1 MEEEEAQPFFD
12 SRVGLGGRRRRRR
25 AGFEFSEPGEFR
37 ARALQ
42 DRLHARLGGAIERED
57 LATLKAQGGEGG
69 RAAEAFERMEA
80 GASGALQHAPPPA
93 GVEWW
98 DTALLPGGA
107 YPAGGSGSAA
117 DLTKVTQYVEHP
129 VPVEPEFERP
139 APAAQPL
146 RLTKKE
152 QKKMRKQRREAREK
166 EKQEMIRQ
174 GLLEPPKPKV
184 KISNLAR
191 VLGEAAAADPTKIE
205 REVREQAAERE
216 RAHRDRN
223 LARMLTPAERRQKKL
238 RKLFGPG
245 LGDGLA
251 EGEQALAVVFKLGHL
266 EHSQARY
273 KVEVNAQQ
281 NHLTGCAIRTAG
293 MCAVVVEGGQKALQR
308 FKRLML
314 ARIKWD
320 APPHGEGVSPGEL
333 PGAEGAAAG
342 SAGGALSA
350 PNYCEVVWEGPVPAP
365 AFENF
370 RVVSRNADFLA
381 RAYLEEHGV
390 AHYWDLAASYQPAAA

>member
-1 MEEEEAQPFFD
+1 M
-12 SRVGLGGRRRRRR
+12 
-25 AGFEFSEPGEFR
+25 
-37 ARALQ
+37 
-42 DRLHARLGGAIERED
+42 
-57 LATLKAQGGEGG
+57 
-69 RAAEAFERMEA
+69 
-80 GASGALQHAPPPA
+80 
-93 GVEWW
+93 
-98 DTALLPGGA
+98 
-107 YPAGGSGSAA
+107 
-117 DLTKVTQYVEHP
+117 
-129 VPVEPEFERP
+129 
-139 APAAQPL
+139 
-146 RLTKKE
+146 
-152 QKKMRKQRREAREK
+152 
-166 EKQEMIRQ
+166 
-174 GLLEPPKPKV
+174 
-184 KISNLAR
+184 
-191 VLGEAAAADPTKIE
+191 
-205 REVREQAAERE
+205 
-216 RAHRDRN
+216 
-223 LARMLTPAERRQKKL
+223 
-238 RKLFGPG
+238 
-245 LGDGLA
+245 
-251 EGEQALAVVFKLGHL
+251 VFKLGHL